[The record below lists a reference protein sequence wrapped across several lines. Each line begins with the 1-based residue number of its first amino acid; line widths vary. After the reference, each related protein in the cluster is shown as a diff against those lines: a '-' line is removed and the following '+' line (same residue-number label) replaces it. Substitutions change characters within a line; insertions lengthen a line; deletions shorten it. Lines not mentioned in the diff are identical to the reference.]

1 MPYLNYYRRTILGF
15 ILKKKILTACA
26 LLIVSASLCAAQSI
40 LNAASFFQTV
50 SAEYAKI
57 QDYEASV
64 DIRAGRTAMEG
75 KVSFKRPDLLRIDFS
90 NPEEQV
96 ITFNGDVLTIYLPGS
111 DAVLEQAVDNSQGS
125 SSTGANLAT
134 PQGLSL
140 MSRYYT
146 VAYETGQDAVPL
158 ETGSDEMVVKLVLSR
173 RNTSEAFRF
182 IRLAIFPD
190 TKLIRRVEAVTP
202 QGETFRFDFT
212 NYVINSGITDQ
223 RFIYDPP
230 SSANYYNN
238 FLFSE

>member
-1 MPYLNYYRRTILGF
+1 MI
-15 ILKKKILTACA
+15 KK
-26 LLIVSASLCAAQSI
+26 LLALCAVAFVFVSVCASQSI
-40 LNAASFFQTV
+40 LTAASFFQTV
-50 SAEYAKI
+50 SAEYGKI

-64 DIRAGRTAMEG
+64 DIRAAKTSMEG

-90 NPEEQV
+90 NPEDQV

-111 DAVLEQAVDNSQGS
+111 DAVLEQQVDSSQGTAG
-125 SSTGANLAT
+125 TGANLAT

-146 VAYETGQDAVPL
+146 VAYEVGQDPVLL
-158 ETGSDEMVVKLVLSR
+158 EDGSDELVVKLVLSR

-182 IRLAIFPD
+182 IKLAVSPE

-202 QGETFRFDFT
+202 QGETFSFNFT

>member
-1 MPYLNYYRRTILGF
+1 MKKFLALGAIIF
-15 ILKKKILTACA
+15 
-26 LLIVSASLCAAQSI
+26 VSISTVSAQSI
-40 LNAASFFQTV
+40 LTAASFFQTV
-50 SAEYAKI
+50 SAEYGKI

-64 DIRAGRTAMEG
+64 DIRAAKTSMEG

-111 DAVLEQAVDNSQGS
+111 DAVLEQQVDSSQGGAG
-125 SSTGANLAT
+125 TGANLAT

-140 MSRYYT
+140 MSRYYS
-146 VAYETGQDAVPL
+146 VAYETGQDPVLL
-158 ETGSDEMVVKLVLSR
+158 EEGSDELVVKLVLSR

-182 IRLAIFPD
+182 IKLAVSPD

-202 QGETFRFDFT
+202 QGESFSFT